1 MNTRDIEA
9 FLAVVETGSISAAA
23 GRLNL
28 TQPGITRRVQNLEMT
43 LGTGLL
49 DRQSKPLKPTA
60 AGREAY
66 ELGRRVLRSVNDLVA
81 GMAPEGTPAGEFRIG
96 ITPAMGDLALAEP
109 IDRVR
114 KAYPRL
120 ALHVTSAW
128 SPALMQQVAAG
139 RLDAAAV
146 LLLSNADPPAPLQ
159 AHSLGALELVVV
171 ASKRLGLPRRPDLAA
186 ISTYPWILNPDG
198 CGTRRGIAAVCE
210 AAGLPFDVAVE
221 VVGSELKLSLAARG
235 IGIALVPPSAVAK
248 SAFRDEVV
256 AMRIPGIPNE
266 ANGWVVYPPLLG
278 KLAEPIGVLRDA
290 FSASIKQARKD
301 AGRR

>member
-1 MNTRDIEA
+1 MNTHDIEA

-23 GRLNL
+23 ARLNL
-28 TQPGITRRVQNLEMT
+28 TQPGITRRVQNLEST
-43 LGTGLL
+43 LGPDLL
-49 DRQSKPLKPTA
+49 DRQSKPLKPTS

-66 ELGRRVLRSVNDLVA
+66 ELGRRVLRSVSDLVT
-81 GMAPEGTPAGEFRIG
+81 GMAPDGAPAGEFRIG

-120 ALHVTSAW
+120 AMHVTSAW

-139 RLDAAAV
+139 TLDAAAV
-146 LLLSNADPPAPLQ
+146 LLLSDAEPPAPLQ
-159 AHSLGALELVVV
+159 ATSLGALELAVV
-171 ASKRLGLPRRPDLAA
+171 AAKRLGLPRRPDLAA
-186 ISTYPWILNPDG
+186 ISAYPWILNPDG

-221 VVGSELKLSLAARG
+221 VVGSELKLSLVARG
-235 IGIALVPPSAVAK
+235 IGVALVPPSAVAK

-256 AMRIPGIPNE
+256 MMRVAGIPNE
-266 ANGWVVYPPLLG
+266 INGWVVYPPLLG
-278 KLAEPIGVLRDA
+278 KLAEPIAVLRDA
-290 FSASIKQARKD
+290 FSAGIKQAKK
-301 AGRR
+301 AA